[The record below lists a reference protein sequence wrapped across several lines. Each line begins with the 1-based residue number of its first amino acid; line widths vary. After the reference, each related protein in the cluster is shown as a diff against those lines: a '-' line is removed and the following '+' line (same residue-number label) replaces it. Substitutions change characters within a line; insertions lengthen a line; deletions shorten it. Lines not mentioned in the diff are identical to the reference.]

1 MYVLQVNSGKEL
13 EVKRRLDELG
23 IQTLVPEAFRYK
35 RYKSSWNEEVSI
47 IFTGYVFVRMDYS
60 AENYYKI
67 MTVDDII
74 RFLKVGNEMAALSF
88 MEEEWIKILS
98 SKEVRVAQQISIN
111 DEGEAILLSDTLK
124 KFETRIS
131 KIDKHKRSAEFNL
144 EVLNE
149 EHKIVLGIDIV

>member
-1 MYVLQVNSGKEL
+1 MYVLQVISGKEL
-13 EVKRRLDELG
+13 EIKKRLEELG
-23 IQTLVPEAFRYK
+23 IKALVPEVFRYK
-35 RYKSSWNEEVSI
+35 HYKSTWNEEISI
-47 IFTGYVFVRMDYS
+47 IFKGYVFVQMVYS

-67 MTVDDII
+67 MNVDDII
-74 RFLKVGNEMAALSF
+74 RFLKVGDEMAALSF

-98 SKEVRVAQQISIN
+98 GKEVRVAQQISIN

-131 KIDKHKRSAEFNL
+131 KIDKHKRAAEFNL